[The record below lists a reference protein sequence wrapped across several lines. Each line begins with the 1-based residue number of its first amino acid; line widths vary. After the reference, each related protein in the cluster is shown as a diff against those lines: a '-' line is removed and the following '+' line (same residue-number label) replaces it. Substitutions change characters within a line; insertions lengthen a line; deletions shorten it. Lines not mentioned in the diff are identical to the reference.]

1 MNLPK
6 KGLKSTDEIRRK
18 LREAM
23 LERLTQ
29 TNQFCDDL
37 YSEKFGE
44 SNMQKRF

>member
-6 KGLKSTDEIRRK
+6 KRLKSTNGIRRE

-23 LERLTQ
+23 LERLPQ
-29 TNQFCDDL
+29 TNQFCADL

-44 SNMQKRF
+44 SDMQKRF